1 MKAAL
6 CQTALVALATLPSP
20 LWSAPIGE
28 LHVEARAANAYNID
42 DSKGVGRRFDGIG
55 GLSGGGATSRL
66 LPTYPSDIQ
75 SEVLDFLFK
84 PNFGAALHILKTG
97 THNLAI
103 VLACWCGMGRNS
115 CLVGAVCLSVGD
127 AHVGSP
133 NSLFPCSR
141 GCKSISCNSCFRA
154 EIGGDAQSTVRCRT
168 FARRLQPDNQH
179 PPSFISQSHC

>member
-20 LWSAPIGE
+20 LLSAPIGE

-97 THNLAI
+97 TYNFAI
-103 VLACWCGMGRNS
+103 VLACWRGFGAQFVPRRS
-115 CLVGAVCLSVGD
+115 CLFIRWATPMLVPQTRS
-127 AHVGSP
+127 
-133 NSLFPCSR
+133 FP
-141 GCKSISCNSCFRA
+141 
-154 EIGGDAQSTVRCRT
+154 V
-168 FARRLQPDNQH
+168 FAWLQIN
-179 PPSFISQSHC
+179 IM